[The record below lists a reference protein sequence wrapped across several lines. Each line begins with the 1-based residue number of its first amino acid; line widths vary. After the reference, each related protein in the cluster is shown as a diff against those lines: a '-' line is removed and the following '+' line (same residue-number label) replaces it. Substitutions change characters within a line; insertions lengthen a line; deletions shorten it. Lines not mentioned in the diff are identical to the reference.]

1 MDNIAITEA
10 TLATYVEELQPALKN
25 IYEVE
30 DKLAECKE
38 GIDSIISKLLDED
51 LEISAWLGD
60 NLFRTDNP
68 ERKAQAIKLLKEL
81 KSELSETS
89 IDLNIL
95 KHDIQDDLN
104 SLLMEFLEWRKC
116 FKNTLPLIS
125 LSIVV
130 PSYKKITL
138 DKYVALTLF
147 VVNQW
152 IGKIKVLDS
161 LVAKLGTLGAI
172 AAVLYLITGII
183 QGELRKEYFEN
194 IQAETNK
201 AKEDLTKTKEEIN
214 RGQSQVNAFFK
225 DLAKTFKETGLLHD
239 TDVNHRELVF
249 LVKEQNYTLRKWAD
263 QFNAMKRMH
272 EKGMDL
278 SVAASIAA
286 EALCKNVVDQN
297 ELQKVTN
304 TLLGSYLIENH
315 TDLAEI
321 SNILKVSGDQAKK
334 IKAMYML
341 FTKHTPSE
349 IARVLEMEIQDI
361 EAIQEENKD
370 ILASVA

>member
-1 MDNIAITEA
+1 MAITEA
-10 TLATYVEELQPALKN
+10 TLGTYVEELQPCLKN

-51 LEISAWLGD
+51 LEISAWIGD
-60 NLFRTDNP
+60 NIFRRDNP
-68 ERKAQAIKLLKEL
+68 ERKAEAIKLLKDL
-81 KSELSETS
+81 KSELSGTT

-104 SLLMEFLEWRKC
+104 SLLMEFLDWRKC

-130 PSYKKITL
+130 PTYKKISL
-138 DKYVALTLF
+138 DKGVALFLF
-147 VVNQW
+147 VANQC

-161 LVAKLGTLGAI
+161 LVAKLGVLGAI

-183 QGELRKEYFEN
+183 QGEMRKEYFEN

-201 AKEDLTKTKEEIN
+201 AKKDLTETKQEIN
-214 RGQSQVNAFFK
+214 LGQNQVNAFFK
-225 DLAKTFKETGLLHD
+225 DVAKTFKETGLLQD
-239 TDVNHRELVF
+239 TNVNSRELVF
-249 LVKEQNYTLRKWAD
+249 LVKEQSNTLRRWSD
-263 QFNAMKRMH
+263 QFNAMKRMQ

-278 SVAASIAA
+278 SIAASIAA
-286 EALCKNVVDQN
+286 EALCKNAADQN

-304 TLLGSYLIENH
+304 TLLGSYLIESNAN
-315 TDLAEI
+315 LVEI
-321 SNILKVSGDQAKK
+321 SEILKISKDQAKK
-334 IKAMYML
+334 TKAMYML

-349 IARVLEMEIQDI
+349 IAEVLDMEIQEVESI
-361 EAIQEENKD
+361 KEENKD
-370 ILASVA
+370 VLASVA